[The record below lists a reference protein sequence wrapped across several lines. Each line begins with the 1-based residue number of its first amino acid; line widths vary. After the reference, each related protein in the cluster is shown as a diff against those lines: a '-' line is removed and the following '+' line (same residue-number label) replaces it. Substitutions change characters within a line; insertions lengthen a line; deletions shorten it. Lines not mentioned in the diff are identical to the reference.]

1 MRVHGP
7 DRLSTAPLARAWA
20 RYRRLLPSPTGA
32 RGRSEPFLVLGV
44 RDGIAPLGRSGAV
57 HGNMHERRLWTA
69 TVEMPI
75 ARTDV
80 DHVPRLERVP
90 ALPPRANSPAAGHAV
105 EELSSRVPVPM
116 GARGRR
122 EVDHPDVGR
131 VGGGDRASQPDLTGE
146 PSGVPALEDAI
157 RRPCYLHDP
166 QPIRAGALVSRG
178 GALRPATMLLA

>member
-1 MRVHGP
+1 M
-7 DRLSTAPLARAWA
+7 
-20 RYRRLLPSPTGA
+20 TGTP
-32 RGRSEPFLVLGV
+32 GGSEPFLVFGV
-44 RDGIAPLGRSGAV
+44 GDGLAPLRRSGAI
-57 HGNMHERRLWTA
+57 HGHMHERRLGTS

-75 ARTDV
+75 VRADM
-80 DHVPRLERVP
+80 DHVTRLQDLP

-105 EELSSRVPVPM
+105 QELSSRVPVPM

-131 VGGGDRASQPDLTGE
+131 VGRRDRASQPDPTGE
-146 PSGVPALEDAI
+146 STGVPALEDAV

-166 QPIRAGALVSRG
+166 QLIRAGALVSRG